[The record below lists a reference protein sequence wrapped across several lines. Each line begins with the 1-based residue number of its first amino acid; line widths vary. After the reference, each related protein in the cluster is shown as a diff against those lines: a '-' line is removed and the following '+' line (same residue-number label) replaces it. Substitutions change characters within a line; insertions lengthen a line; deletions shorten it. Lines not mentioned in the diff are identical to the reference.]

1 MENIFLFDKRK
12 MKLYYEIR
20 LEAEDKKNMF
30 KNTIAIIICGII
42 RPDAWG
48 TS

>member
-1 MENIFLFDKRK
+1 MFDKRK
-12 MKLYYEIR
+12 MELYYKIR
-20 LEAEDKKNMF
+20 LEVEDKKINMF

-48 TS
+48 T